1 MGVVRGPFDGRRM
14 RRLRLPSVI
23 AGATI
28 TVLLLFLILV
38 FGSRFFPN
46 PAPEGV
52 LLVGPA
58 HQLRVAASVLVPLAC
73 LLLACLAGGF
83 VAGRLAPDSPGVNG
97 AVGTALGCLGGFV
110 WFVWG
115 LVPSVFVRPS
125 NPGEV
130 FTRSDNVGTLIFLTG
145 AFCIAM
151 PFVALGGFFGG
162 RLGGRPRRR
171 LGARRDQG

>member
-1 MGVVRGPFDGRRM
+1 M

-23 AGATI
+23 AGAKL
-28 TVLLLFLILV
+28 TVLLLILV
-38 FGSRFFPN
+38 LIFGSRYFPN

-58 HQLRVAASVLVPLAC
+58 HQLRVLASVLVPLAC
-73 LLLACLAGGF
+73 ALLACFAGGM
-83 VAGRLAPDSPGVNG
+83 VAGRLAPDSPGLNG
-97 AVGTALGCLGGFV
+97 ASGTALGFLGGFV

-130 FTRSDNVGTLIFLTG
+130 FTRSDNVGTLIFLT
-145 AFCIAM
+145 AVFCAVL
-151 PFVALGGFFGG
+151 PLVALGGFFGG
-162 RLGGRPRRR
+162 RLGGR
-171 LGARRDQG
+171 ARRDQA